1 MISTIFSAKDVFF
14 HVAFFHNQP
23 PSVLGKGHK
32 KSTVTDT
39 VTQTS
44 VVDLFITMEQG
55 SALISKEDAYGHS
68 KQQYSLYPSSYVHFV
83 CHNCP

>member
-1 MISTIFSAKDVFF
+1 MISTIFSVKDVFSMLL
-14 HVAFFHNQP
+14 FFIISLLLCP
-23 PSVLGKGHK
+23 EKGTK